1 MLSCT
6 NTSLILIGNP
16 ITIHD
21 HRKTCALWASGE
33 AGEVARAARATAGPL
48 CLLAPLAARRPRAAA
63 VVRRSALCRTDEQQL
78 AGCTL
83 DRREGR
89 GLYERR
95 RCAQVEGERCPE
107 RTLGAGVLA
116 QRRR

>member
-6 NTSLILIGNP
+6 NTDLFLIDHL

-21 HRKTCALWASGE
+21 HHKNCVLWASGE

-48 CLLAPLAARRPRAAA
+48 GLAAALAARRPRAAA
-63 VVRRSALCRTDEQQL
+63 PVRRSALCRTDEQQL
-78 AGCTL
+78 AGRTL

-95 RCAQVEGERCPE
+95 RCAQVEGERRAE
-107 RTLGAGVLA
+107 RALGARVLA